1 MPQVLVVD
9 DDATTRLL
17 VGRRLE
23 REGFTVQAAS
33 TAREAL
39 QVIAAGFHG
48 VIVLDMMLP
57 DRDGRQILP
66 SLREQAPDCPVVMLT
81 SHGTADAA
89 LDSLREGAFDFL
101 DKATLSERLLPT
113 VRRAAET
120 IQGELSV
127 TEGLG
132 EVGFEGMVARSPEMR
147 AVFRALNNALESRVP
162 VMIRGESGTGKE
174 LIAKAIHDH
183 GPRREGPFVAVNCAA
198 IPENLLEAEL
208 FGYERGAFTGAV
220 GRKRGRF
227 ELARGGTLMLDE
239 IGEMDPR
246 LQAKLLRVLQNGEFQ
261 RLGGTE
267 TLTADVRI
275 ISATHRDLE
284 TEVEVGRFREDLY
297 YRMAVFTVH
306 LPALRERTGDLPLLI
321 QHFLGEAALREGKQV
336 EGLDPLARELLQ
348 SYSYP
353 GNVRELQN
361 VIAYAVVSA
370 RGPVV
375 AMSDLPASFL
385 RAVAMERRRAE
396 RVEVATPRPV
406 AMLSGTPGAGTPGGA
421 LSRLPEDGSFP
432 TLDEVERRHIQ
443 AAMERADGNKALAAR
458 LLGISRMTLYRKLDE
473 VSGGVSLKDTIA
485 SESSD

>member
-1 MPQVLVVD
+1 MPRVLVVD

-17 VGRRLE
+17 VGRRLQ
-23 REGFTVQAAS
+23 REGFEVSSAS

-39 QVIAAGFHG
+39 EVVREGFHG
-48 VIVLDMMLP
+48 VIVLDLMLP
-57 DRDGRQILP
+57 DRDGRQLLP
-66 SLREQAPDCPVVMLT
+66 SLRARAPECPVVILT

-120 IQGELSV
+120 IHNEHGIA
-127 TEGLG
+127 EGLG

-183 GPRREGPFVAVNCAA
+183 GPRRDGPFVAVNCAA

-284 TEVEVGRFREDLY
+284 AEVEAGRFREDLY

-306 LPALRERTGDLPLLI
+306 LPALRERSGDLPLLI
-321 QHFLGEAALREGKQV
+321 QHFLAEAARREGKKV
-336 EGLDPLARELLQ
+336 EGVDPLALELLQ

-396 RVEVATPRPV
+396 RDAVTGAGATPAV
-406 AMLSGTPGAGTPGGA
+406 PGASPAAFRLEEGTG
-421 LSRLPEDGSFP
+421 FP

-443 AAMERADGNKALAAR
+443 AAMTRAEGNKALAAR

-473 VSGGVSLKDTIA
+473 VRAGVSLKETLDDDL
-485 SESSD
+485 SD